1 MFKYDTSYETS
12 IWLFFYFCKYEFK
25 LFISININ
33 TFFSALA
40 INNYNCSDCYPL
52 KSDRAQATQSAHA
65 DQIHKLNRFM

>member
-1 MFKYDTSYETS
+1 MTQVTKHLFDCFSIFASTSLNYLYQLT
-12 IWLFFYFCKYEFK
+12 L
-25 LFISININ
+25 
-33 TFFSALA
+33 THFFSALA